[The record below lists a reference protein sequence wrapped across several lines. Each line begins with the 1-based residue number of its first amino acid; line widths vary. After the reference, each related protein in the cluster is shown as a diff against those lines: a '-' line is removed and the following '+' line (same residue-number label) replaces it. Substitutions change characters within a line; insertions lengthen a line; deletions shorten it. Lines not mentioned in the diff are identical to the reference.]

1 MRHLLL
7 AAVAAAALS
16 PALGQAAT
24 LAGLTADNR
33 LVMIDT
39 ETRRAGAPVA
49 IRGVEGRVLGIDQR
63 PADGSLVALADT
75 WTLWRVDPRSGAATL
90 LSRLTE
96 RAELGGRAVVDF
108 NPTVD
113 RLRVMGMNGTNLR
126 INVDTGAT
134 LVDGTLKYAPADR
147 NAGTM
152 PRITAGAYSNSVKG
166 ATQTALY
173 TIDTLL
179 GSFNLQAPPNDGVQ
193 QSKAS
198 FGMSL
203 PPATAFDILADGD
216 GGNWGFVLANGTLHS
231 LDLASG
237 TLTAIGPV
245 ADLPGEVIDI
255 AAMR

>member
-7 AAVAAAALS
+7 AAVAAAALA
-16 PALGQAAT
+16 PASGHAAT
-24 LAGLTADNR
+24 LIGLTADNR
-33 LVMIDT
+33 LVSIDT
-39 ETRRAGAPVA
+39 DTRRASAPVA

-63 PADGSLVALADT
+63 PANGTLVALTDT
-75 WTLWRVDPRSGAATL
+75 AMLYTIDPRTGAATP

-96 RAELGGRAVVDF
+96 RADLGGRAVVDV

-113 RLRVMGMNGTNLR
+113 RLRVIGVNGMNLR
-126 INVDTGAT
+126 INMDTGAT
-134 LVDGTLKYAPADR
+134 LVDGAIKYADGDR

-152 PRITAGAYSNSVKG
+152 PRVTAGAYTNSVKG

-179 GSFNLQAPPNDGVQ
+179 GSFNLQAPPNDGMQ

-198 FGMSL
+198 LGMSL

-216 GGNWGFVLANGTLHS
+216 GGNRGFVLANGTLHR
-231 LDLASG
+231 LDVQTGALSVV
-237 TLTAIGPV
+237 GPV
-245 ADLPGEVIDI
+245 ANLPGEIIDI

>member
-7 AAVAAAALS
+7 AAVAAAALA
-16 PALGQAAT
+16 PTPGQAAT
-24 LAGLTADNR
+24 LIGLTPDNR
-33 LVMIDT
+33 LVTIDT
-39 ETRRAGAPVA
+39 ETRRAAPPVA

-63 PADGSLVALADT
+63 PADGSLVALTDA
-75 WTLWRVDPRSGAATL
+75 WMLYRIDPRTGAATM

-113 RLRVMGMNGTNLR
+113 RLRVMGINGTNLR

-134 LVDGTLKYAPADR
+134 LVDGALKYAPGDR

-216 GGNWGFVLANGTLHS
+216 GGNWGFVLADGTLHR
-231 LDLASG
+231 LDVQTGALSA
-237 TLTAIGPV
+237 LGPV
-245 ADLPGEVIDI
+245 TGLPGEIIDI

>member
-7 AAVAAAALS
+7 AAVAAATLS
-16 PALGQAAT
+16 PGPGHAAT
-24 LAGLTADNR
+24 LIGLTADNR
-33 LVMIDT
+33 LVSIDT
-39 ETRRAGAPVA
+39 ETRRASAPVA

-63 PADGSLVALADT
+63 PANGTLVALTDT
-75 WTLWRVDPRSGAATL
+75 WTLYTIDPRTGMATM

-96 RAELGGRAVVDF
+96 RADLGGRAVVDF

-113 RLRVMGMNGTNLR
+113 RLRVIGMNGANLR

-134 LVDGTLKYAPADR
+134 LVDGAIKYADDDR

-152 PRITAGAYSNSVKG
+152 PRVTAGAYINSVKG

-198 FGMSL
+198 LGMSL
-203 PPATAFDILADGD
+203 PPSTAFDILADGD
-216 GGNWGFVLANGTLHS
+216 GGNWGFVLAGGTLHR
-231 LDLASG
+231 LDIQTGALSVV
-237 TLTAIGPV
+237 GPV
-245 ADLPGEVIDI
+245 ANLPGEIIDI